1 MRSNALI
8 LVAIATLAAVPVQAD
23 AAVMLGSVRLQ
34 ANHDLAS
41 AYLLVGD
48 KSAPAASVAVIKLGD
63 YLTGGGKTSISPP
76 ALRSA
81 WNSSVFTGALES
93 LAVTPRSTI
102 TYAVLGVYDV
112 SAPVWDVTLALP
124 KNVASSAINIKTWND
139 VFSSSEQDLA
149 RALVGGDVQTLQN
162 FFVSA
167 QKNVGFATVG
177 EQAQLVKFCIAHDG
191 GVVDLVTV
199 PEPTAIGLVGVGLLA
214 GLVLRR
220 HRGDRTLVSA

>member
-1 MRSNALI
+1 MRANALI
-8 LVAIATLAAVPVQAD
+8 LVAIASLTAVPMQAD
-23 AAVMLGSVRLQ
+23 AAVMLRSVQLQ

-63 YLTGGGKTSISPP
+63 YLNGGGKTSISPP
-76 ALRSA
+76 TLKSA
-81 WNSSVFTGALES
+81 WNSSVFSGTLES
-93 LAVTPRSTI
+93 LALAPRSTI
-102 TYAVLGVYDV
+102 TYAVLGVYDI

-124 KNVASSAINIKTWND
+124 KNVAASAINIKTWDD
-139 VFSSSEQDLA
+139 VFASSEQDLA

-167 QKNVGFATVG
+167 QQRVGFATVG
-177 EQAQLVKFCIAHDG
+177 EQAQLVKFCIASDG

-199 PEPTAIGLVGVGLLA
+199 PEPTAAGLTGIGLLA
-214 GLVLRR
+214 GWGLRR
-220 HRGDRTLVSA
+220 RRGDRVIVSA